1 MKLDIR
7 PIKQTKGLCGASSM
21 KMVMDYYDIV
31 HSEEYW
37 AKLTAVQVENGK
49 VNRLYGCSEEKILKV
64 AKSFGFKGLLKEN
77 SSIKELREYIDRK
90 IPVIVD
96 WFSPEEGPHFSV
108 VAGFEKDKIILADPH
123 FGEFKKHKIE
133 WFEERWF
140 DVPYPSKTVNDLI
153 LRAII
158 VWYKP

>member
-1 MKLDIR
+1 MRLKIK
-7 PIKQTKGLCGASSM
+7 PVKQTKGLCGASSM

-31 HSEEYW
+31 HSERYW
-37 AKLTAVQVENGK
+37 ARLTAVKIDKDGK
-49 VNRLYGCSEEKILKV
+49 VHRMYGCSEHKILEV
-64 AKSFGFKGLLKEN
+64 AKSFGFKGFLKEN
-77 SSIKELREYIDRK
+77 SSIEELRDYIDRK

-96 WFSPEEGPHFSV
+96 WFSPEEGSHFSV

-123 FGEFKKHKIE
+123 FGELKKHTIE

-153 LRAII
+153 SRAII
-158 VWYKP
+158 VWY